1 MFPEFISNIHNVYYK
16 TCFSH
21 RNVMK
26 TGKRFIRKK
35 TWNLNLITDSENPG
49 VDFTNPG
56 TDGTVRRFGIPNPG
70 IRTPNYNAK
79 L

>member
-1 MFPEFISNIHNVYYK
+1 
-16 TCFSH
+16 
-21 RNVMK
+21 MK
-26 TGKRFIRKK
+26 TGKSFIRKK
-35 TWNLNLITDSENPG
+35 TWNFHLITDSENPA

-56 TDGTVRRFGIPNPG
+56 TDRTVRRFGIPNPG